1 MYWYLTHRGAA
12 LPGRWCTGGRRTL
25 LLLPDLDEIP
35 QIRVIVAPGAAG
47 GGGCLRRCRLPL
59 GTLGSLISAR
69 GRILATAATSR
80 GTTIVGGRRRSAVRE
95 RIGRPARLAHDRSA
109 LDAADV
115 HRLKLVGI
123 GVGLDQREIHVF
135 ALHQVLVLRI
145 GNANGRIMNE
155 NVLALVLAVF
165 ADGDESKPRL
175 VVEPLD
181 GARQTLNNHNVI
193 CGNGGIHGIGMMDR
207 IFVGRNNRGFIFVGH
222 DN

>member
-12 LPGRWCTGGRRTL
+12 LPGRWCPGGRRTL

-35 QIRVIVAPGAAG
+35 QIRVIVSLRNPGAAGAAG
-47 GGGCLRRCRLPL
+47 GGGCLRL

-69 GRILATAATSR
+69 GRILAAAATA
-80 GTTIVGGRRRSAVRE
+80 IMGGRRRSTVRE
-95 RIGRPARLAHDRSA
+95 RIGRIGRPARLAHDRSA

-123 GVGLDQREIHVF
+123 RVGLDQRKIHIF

-155 NVLALVLAVF
+155 NVLAFILAVF

-181 GARQTLNNHNVI
+181 GARQALNNHNVI